1 MFNNDYLLKIILFF
15 YSIPYCLSLNNGLGL
30 TPQMGWNSWNHY
42 KCNINENLIKKTA
55 DYLVSTK
62 LKDFGYIYLNMDDCW
77 AWKRDSNGFI
87 LPDPRTFPSGIKA
100 LADYVHTKGLK
111 FGIYSDAG
119 YLTCAGRPG
128 SLHHE
133 VKDALTYAEWGVD
146 YLKYDN
152 CFSGFEKPEV
162 RYPIMRDALN
172 STKRKIFYSLCEWGV
187 DNPATWA
194 SSVGNSWRTT
204 GDIEDN
210 WKSMISRID
219 LNNEWATYA
228 GPGGWNDPDMLEVG
242 NGGMTVTEYKS
253 HFSLWA
259 LSKAPLLIG
268 TDITNMTKETFEI
281 LTNHE
286 IIAINQDPLGV
297 QGKRVSRISV
307 DNEYL
312 EVWSGPLSNGSI
324 AVILFNRTSKSN
336 KIEVKWSDIGI
347 NEKITCKVR
356 DLWAHKDLGN
366 FLGSFSSEV
375 ESHGVIMV
383 TITPIKSL

>member
-1 MFNNDYLLKIILFF
+1 
-15 YSIPYCLSLNNGLGL
+15 
-30 TPQMGWNSWNHY
+30 
-42 KCNINENLIKKTA
+42 
-55 DYLVSTK
+55 
-62 LKDFGYIYLNMDDCW
+62 
-77 AWKRDSNGFI
+77 
-87 LPDPRTFPSGIKA
+87 
-100 LADYVHTKGLK
+100 
-111 FGIYSDAG
+111 
-119 YLTCAGRPG
+119 
-128 SLHHE
+128 
-133 VKDALTYAEWGVD
+133 
-146 YLKYDN
+146 
-152 CFSGFEKPEV
+152 
-162 RYPIMRDALN
+162 
-172 STKRKIFYSLCEWGV
+172 
-187 DNPATWA
+187 
-194 SSVGNSWRTT
+194 
-204 GDIEDN
+204 
-210 WKSMISRID
+210 
-219 LNNEWATYA
+219 
-228 GPGGWNDPDMLEVG
+228 
-242 NGGMTVTEYKS
+242 MTVTEYKS

-366 FLGSFSSEV
+366 FLNVPHSGLP
-375 ESHGVIMV
+375 
-383 TITPIKSL
+383 TIR